1 MRKYKI
7 SRYGQFDHIF
17 DIKMKMW
24 YGWVVVKRFK
34 ADLRYE
40 DTMID
45 NIIYCNILAEELL
58 EKLKED

>member
-17 DIKMKMW
+17 DVKMKMW

-45 NIIYCNILAEELL
+45 NIIYMQMLSILL
-58 EKLKED
+58 